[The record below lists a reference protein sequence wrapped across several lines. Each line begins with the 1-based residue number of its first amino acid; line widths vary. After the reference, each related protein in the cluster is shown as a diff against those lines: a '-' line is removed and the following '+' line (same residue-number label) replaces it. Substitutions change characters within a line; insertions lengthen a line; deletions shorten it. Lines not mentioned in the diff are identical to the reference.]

1 MYVDSPAGMDYDT
14 RRGSFRF
21 CRIYRL
27 AILILDSRIT
37 GDADIRLCPLHDD
50 FIAVYDNIQRGF
62 RLAAPFI
69 HFIVPYNLEILP
81 NLMNGRIGF
90 DEFTGPDGTPIRIN
104 LPKAASGTGASPA
117 STTRGMFY
125 SRAVLCVAY
134 WASLYMGI
142 GMHNRRIFSVCSV
155 STNRSL

>member
-50 FIAVYDNIQRGF
+50 FIAVYVNIQRGF

-69 HFIVPYNLEILP
+69 HLIVP
-81 NLMNGRIGF
+81 
-90 DEFTGPDGTPIRIN
+90 
-104 LPKAASGTGASPA
+104 
-117 STTRGMFY
+117 
-125 SRAVLCVAY
+125 
-134 WASLYMGI
+134 
-142 GMHNRRIFSVCSV
+142 
-155 STNRSL
+155 